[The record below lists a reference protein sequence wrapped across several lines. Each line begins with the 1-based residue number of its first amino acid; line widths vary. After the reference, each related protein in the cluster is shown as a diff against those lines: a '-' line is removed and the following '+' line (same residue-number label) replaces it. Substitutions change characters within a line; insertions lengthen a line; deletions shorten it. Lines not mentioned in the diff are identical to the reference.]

1 MREENHMIK
10 KHDLKIF
17 AFIWSGIFII
27 VGLLPLLKDGEVRIW
42 AVVVSFLFGAISFI
56 KPELLTPFYRLWV
69 KFGGFIGGIM
79 SKVMM
84 FILYFGVFTP
94 VSFVLKILG
103 KDLLDKKIDKSQKSY
118 WIERETQPESMKH
131 QF

>member
-1 MREENHMIK
+1 MVK
-10 KHDLKIF
+10 KHDLKVF
-17 AFIWSGIFII
+17 ALIWAGIFMLI
-27 VGLLPLLKDGEVRIW
+27 GLLPLLKDGEIRIW
-42 AVVVSFLFGAISFI
+42 AIVVSLLFGAISFI
-56 KPELLTPFYRLWV
+56 KPGLLIPFYRLWV
-69 KFGGFIGGIM
+69 KFGGFMGGII

-84 FILYFGVFTP
+84 FILYFGFFTP

-118 WIERETQPESMKH
+118 WIEREAQPQSMKH

>member
-1 MREENHMIK
+1 MVK
-10 KHDLKIF
+10 KHDLKVF
-17 AFIWSGIFII
+17 AFIWAGIFMIA
-27 VGLLPLLKDGEVRIW
+27 GLLPLLKESEIRIW
-42 AVVVSFLFGAISFI
+42 AVIVSLLFVAISII
-56 KPELLTPFYRLWV
+56 KPELLTRFYHLWT
-69 KFGGFIGGIM
+69 KIGGFIGGII
-79 SKVMM
+79 SKVIL

-94 VSFVLKILG
+94 VSFVLKLLG